1 MKKGIMLIFIFC
13 NIIVQGQVNRLV
25 DAKGKEEVIAGLK
38 CHVIQRDSYVYL
50 WAEKFDKA
58 LKPYLSKMPGLV
70 YPINSEWIDALWNEQ
85 VPQDLKNLITK
96 VQKEVGKRTGLLSRI
111 FDIFLYVDSEGKVL
125 SVEYRMTDCF
135 FEKLKAL
142 PKNVNLLEL
151 LTDRLLK
158 MQYHQADIG
167 KPDNEFDWKILNQL
181 GLDLKSDTE
190 FSTRYGVIRV
200 CGTLLDMWG
209 TIDMRKAIDGTS
221 PKSPFPEIKNKNN

>member
-1 MKKGIMLIFIFC
+1 MKKGIILIFIFC

-25 DAKGKEEVIAGLK
+25 DAKGKEEVFAGLK
-38 CHVIQRDSYVYL
+38 CHVIQRNSYVYL
-50 WAEKFDKA
+50 WAEEFDKA

-85 VPQDLKNLITK
+85 VPQDLKNLITEERE
-96 VQKEVGKRTGLLSRI
+96 KEERRTGLLARI
-111 FDIFLYVDSEGKVL
+111 FDVYLYVNTEGKVL
-125 SVEYRMTDCF
+125 SVEYRMMDCLF
-135 FEKLKAL
+135 QKLKTL
-142 PKNVNLLEL
+142 PKNVNLLGV

-158 MQYHQADIG
+158 MQYPQADIC

-221 PKSPFPEIKNKNN
+221 PKLPFPEIKNKNN